1 MRFRKTINAKF
12 RIRIRSAKL
21 DDSDYLSELQ
31 IDYLERFSTY
41 ETPKPPE
48 KYRLVIGSGILTN
61 ERIHIIENANQIL
74 GFIEQ
79 KKINP
84 YQIRLSYPFVLMD
97 HEDREELQLSL
108 LEHVVEKL
116 STSNVRVIT
125 VEFSSKIKDS
135 IELFKSFGFKN
146 QKSIFQSWEGP
157 INPNEE
163 IDIEPFD
170 VRRVK
175 SSDLDLTYDWIKN
188 QLDRSSPLFI
198 TKETY
203 ASLLL
208 GPTAL
213 REGWAIAT
221 IDDKPVAF
229 VSSIKEENSDV
240 AIIFGPYCDESF
252 VNVRIPLLNELFLYY
267 KMKGYEYARLLR
279 IDTFENDL
287 ELFDTFELTKNEE
300 ILSMS
305 KLI

>member
-1 MRFRKTINAKF
+1 MRFRKAIKVKF
-12 RIRIRSAKL
+12 RIRNAKL

-31 IDYLERFSTY
+31 LDYLEKYSTY

-48 KYRLVIGSGILTN
+48 KYRLVIGSGLLTN
-61 ERIHIIENANQIL
+61 ERIVIIEDSTQIL

-84 YQIRLSYPFVLMD
+84 YQLRLSYPFVIME
-97 HEDREELQLSL
+97 HEEREELQLSL
-108 LEHVVEKL
+108 LEYVIENLK
-116 STSNVRVIT
+116 TSSVRVIN
-125 VEFSSKIKDS
+125 VEFSSKIEGS
-135 IELFKSFGFKN
+135 IALFKSFEFKN
-146 QKSIFQSWEGP
+146 QKSIFQSWEGLIIP
-157 INPNEE
+157 KDE

-175 SSDLDLTYDWIKN
+175 STDLDITYEWIKD

-208 GPTAL
+208 GPTTL
-213 REGWAIAT
+213 RDGWAIAT

-229 VSSIKEENSDV
+229 VSSIKEDNSDV
-240 AIIFGPYCDESF
+240 VIIFGPYCDESF
-252 VNVRIPLLNELFLYY
+252 VNVRIPLLNELFLHY
-267 KMKGYEYARLLR
+267 KMRGYEYARLLR
-279 IDTFENDL
+279 IEVFENDQ
-287 ELFDTFELTKNEE
+287 ELFDTFNLKKNEE

-305 KLI
+305 RLI

>member
-1 MRFRKTINAKF
+1 MRFRKAIKIKF
-12 RIRIRSAKL
+12 RIRNAKL

-31 IDYLERFSTY
+31 LDYLERYSTY

-48 KYRLVIGSGILTN
+48 KYRLVIGSGLLTN
-61 ERIHIIENANQIL
+61 ERIIIIEDSTKIL

-84 YQIRLSYPFVLMD
+84 YQLRLSYPFVLLD

-108 LEHVVEKL
+108 LEYVIEKL
-116 STSNVRVIT
+116 KTSSVRVVN
-125 VEFSSKIKDS
+125 VEFSSKIEGS
-135 IELFKSFGFKN
+135 VELFHSFEFKN
-146 QKSIFQSWEGP
+146 QKSIFQSWEGLIIP
-157 INPNEE
+157 KEE

-175 SSDLDLTYDWIKN
+175 STDLDVTYDWIKD

-208 GPTAL
+208 GPSAL

-229 VSSIKEENSDV
+229 VSSIKEDNSDV
-240 AIIFGPYCDESF
+240 VIIFGPYCDESF

-267 KMKGYEYARLLR
+267 KMRGYEYARLLR
-279 IDTFENDL
+279 IDVFENDT
-287 ELFDTFELTKNEE
+287 ELFDEFNLMKNEE

-305 KLI
+305 RLI

>member
-1 MRFRKTINAKF
+1 VRFRKVIKTKF
-12 RIRIRSAKL
+12 RIRNAKL
-21 DDSDYLSELQ
+21 SDSDYLSELQ
-31 IDYLERFSTY
+31 LDYLVRYSTY

-61 ERIHIIENANQIL
+61 EQIIVIEDANEIL
-74 GFIEQ
+74 GFVEQ

-84 YQIRLSYPFVLMD
+84 YQIRLSYPFVKID
-97 HEDREELQLSL
+97 HKDHLELQLNL
-108 LEHVVEKL
+108 LEYISDNLK
-116 STSNVRVIT
+116 SSNVRVVN
-125 VEFSSKIKDS
+125 VEFSSKIEGSLD
-135 IELFKSFGFKN
+135 LFRSVGFKN
-146 QKSIFQSWEGP
+146 TKSIFQSWEGAITP
-157 INPNEE
+157 LEE
-163 IDIEPFD
+163 IDIQPFD

-175 SSDLDLTYDWIKN
+175 STDLDITYDWIKN

-221 IDDKPVAF
+221 LEDKPVAF
-229 VSSIKEENSDV
+229 VSSIKEENTDV
-240 AIIFGPYCDESF
+240 VIIFGPYSDESF
-252 VNVRIPLLNELFLYY
+252 TNVRIPLLNELFLYY
-267 KMKGYEYARLLR
+267 KMKGYTYARLLR
-279 IDTFENDL
+279 IEEFDNDQ
-287 ELFDTFELTKNEE
+287 ELFATFDLNKNEE

>member
-1 MRFRKTINAKF
+1 MKFRKAIKVKY
-12 RIRIRSAKL
+12 RIRNAKL

-31 IDYLERFSTY
+31 LDYLERYSTY

-61 ERIHIIENANQIL
+61 ERIIIIEDSTKIL

-84 YQIRLSYPFVLMD
+84 FQIRLSYPFVLMD
-97 HEDREELQLSL
+97 HEDKEELQISL
-108 LEHVVEKL
+108 LEYVIEKL
-116 STSNVRVIT
+116 QTSSVKVVN
-125 VEFSSKIKDS
+125 VEFSSKIDHS
-135 IELFKSFGFKN
+135 VELFKFFEFKN
-146 QKSIFQSWEGP
+146 QKSIFQSWEGLIVP
-157 INPNEE
+157 KDE

-170 VRRVK
+170 VRRVN
-175 SSDLDLTYDWIKN
+175 SSDLDITYEWIKS
-188 QLDRSSPLFI
+188 QLDRSSRLFI

-208 GPTAL
+208 GPSSL

-221 IDDKPVAF
+221 IDEKPVAF
-229 VSSIKEENSDV
+229 VSSIKEDYSDV
-240 AIIFGPYCDESF
+240 VTIFGPYCDESF

-267 KMKGYEYARLLR
+267 KMRGYEYARVLR
-279 IDTFENDL
+279 IEVFENDL
-287 ELFDTFELTKNEE
+287 ELFDMFDLKKNEE

-305 KLI
+305 RLI